1 MFLELQRS
9 FTSLD
14 DWNTWS
20 ADMPQVRDPKYIDEI
35 ARSIST
41 TGFVDPLFGVVAADQ
56 IVAKTGNYREG
67 FRAWGSTSRHRA
79 LLKLVL
85 DHVLASGWCSPIYL
99 AEHATDFAEAFS
111 TRFSY
116 VVRSEYMP
124 NPVVRFKMPHVKHED
139 PVALTLP
146 DRSFDMY
153 ISADSMS
160 YAPDMKAFLQE
171 ARRVLRRTG
180 VLLATFP
187 FRYGEPHSEI
197 RAQVLDGEVVH
208 HSTPSFDLDPLSGA
222 RSRLV
227 FFIPGWDILE
237 VARSVGFRAVEF
249 VAQTSRTHAI
259 LGAEIATVFVLRALA

>member
-1 MFLELQRS
+1 
-9 FTSLD
+9 
-14 DWNTWS
+14 
-20 ADMPQVRDPKYIDEI
+20 MPQVRDRVYIDEL
-35 ARSIST
+35 AHSISA
-41 TGFVDPLFGVVAADQ
+41 TGFVDPLFGVVGADE

-67 FRAWGSTSRHRA
+67 FRARGSTSRYRA
-79 LLKLVL
+79 LLRLVM
-85 DHVLASGWCSPIYL
+85 DHVLANGWCSSIYL

-124 NPVVRFKMPHVKHED
+124 NPVVRLKMPHIRHED

-146 DRSFDMY
+146 DHSLDVY
-153 ISADSMS
+153 ISADSMN
-160 YAPDMKAFLQE
+160 YAPDMKTFLQE

-180 VLLATFP
+180 VLLATCP

-197 RAQVLDGEVVH
+197 RAQILDGEVVH
-208 HSTPSFDLDPLSGA
+208 RAPPSFDLDPLSRA

-237 VARSVGFRAVEF
+237 VARSVGFRAAEI

-259 LGAEIATVFVLRALA
+259 LGAEIATIFVLKATA